1 VPDTFAM
8 PPLPPNPKPPPVPAP
23 PVGTARRT
31 REAPPPAKIVPPPL
45 QATLEDDETFE
56 VRPQSWRS
64 IEYWLDSAPWLV
76 SFFVHFVVLF
86 AMGLITYT
94 VQPGRGP
101 VHLYASTTEEEESA
115 SPAMQQALKATEFDR
130 REGAS
135 PHDRG
140 SDSVSIE
147 GTFDAPE
154 IAAPSEELP
163 AGSISSPTISGDSAA
178 SGEIARRTG
187 AATGGGLGGRS
198 PHARA
203 GLARGGGGSRQSE
216 AAVER
221 GLIWLAAHQAEDGGW
236 SFDLHKPPCNGLCRN
251 SGTESSTTASTAL
264 ALLPFLG
271 AGYTHTEGEHQEV
284 VKRGLYY
291 LGTRARV
298 TSNGVDLQEGT
309 MYGQALAAIAL
320 CESYSMT
327 HDPALKDIAQQALQ
341 FIAFAQNT
349 KDGGWRYTPGAPGD
363 MTVTGWQLMALKSG
377 QMAKLFVPSPTIA
390 MVRKFLD
397 RVQFEGGARYGY
409 LTPTMRAK
417 THEVT
422 TAVGLLCRMYTG
434 WHRDNPA
441 MYQGIAYLHKWGPSK
456 DNMYF
461 NYYAAQVL
469 HNWEGPEW
477 KTWNLKMRDY
487 LVATQSKNSHEA
499 GSWYFPDPYGDK
511 GGRLYNTALAILTL
525 EVYYRYLPLYGD
537 EAVNDDF

>member
-1 VPDTFAM
+1 MPDTFAM
-8 PPLPPNPKPPPVPAP
+8 PPLPPNPKPPPIPAP
-23 PVGTARRT
+23 PVGSPRRV
-31 REAPPPAKIVPPPL
+31 REAPQPKIVPPPL
-45 QATLEDDETFE
+45 QATIEDDDSWDEQP
-56 VRPQSWRS
+56 RSWRS
-64 IEYWLDSAPWLV
+64 MDHWLDSAPWLV
-76 SFFVHFVVLF
+76 SFFVHFIVLF

-94 VQPGRGP
+94 VQPGR
-101 VHLYASTTEEEESA
+101 VALHLDASMTEEDST
-115 SPAMQQALKATEFDR
+115 SPEMPQAMKSTELDR
-130 REGAS
+130 REGISAL
-135 PHDRG
+135 DQG
-140 SDSVSIE
+140 TEMVSIE
-147 GTFDAPE
+147 GAFDAPQ
-154 IAAPSEELP
+154 IAAPDEEP
-163 AGSISSPTISGDSAA
+163 AAGNIPAPTVSGNTAGTS
-178 SGEIARRTG
+178 EIARPTG
-187 AATGGGLGGRS
+187 GPTGGGLGGRGRD
-198 PHARA
+198 ARP
-203 GLARGGGGSRQSE
+203 GLARRGGGSDDSE

-221 GLIWLAAHQAEDGGW
+221 GLVWLAAHQGEDGGW
-236 SFDLHKPPCNGLCRN
+236 SFDLNKPPCNGLCHN
-251 SGTESSTTASTAL
+251 SGSESSTTAATAL

-309 MYGQALAAIAL
+309 MYGQALATIVL

-327 HDPALKDIAQQALQ
+327 HDPALKDVAQQALQ
-341 FIAFAQNT
+341 FIAYAQNT
-349 KDGGWRYTPGAPGD
+349 SDGGWRYTPGAPGD

-390 MVRKFLD
+390 LVRKFLD

-441 MYQGIAYLHKWGPSK
+441 MYQGIAYLRKWGPSK

-477 KTWNLKMRDY
+477 KTWNIQMRDY
-487 LVATQSKNSHEA
+487 LVATQSKSSHEA

-511 GGRLYNTALAILTL
+511 AGRLYNTALAILTL
-525 EVYYRYLPLYGD
+525 EVYYRYLPLYRD